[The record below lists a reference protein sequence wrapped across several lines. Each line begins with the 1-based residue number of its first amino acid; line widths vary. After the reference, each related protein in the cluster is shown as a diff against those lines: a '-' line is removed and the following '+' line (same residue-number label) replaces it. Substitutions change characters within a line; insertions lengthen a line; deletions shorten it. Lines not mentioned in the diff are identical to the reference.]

1 MFSDHFYLSVSV
13 SKTVNLSD
21 VQSQH
26 FQAESGLAPP
36 APRVIEARDCVRQ
49 YSFVNSNFFSPLS
62 RLFLVRKARRRLLNI
77 FPKHFEW
84 SEIALVDV
92 KSRV

>member
-1 MFSDHFYLSVSV
+1 VFSDHFYLSVSV

-26 FQAESGLAPP
+26 S
-36 APRVIEARDCVRQ
+36 RVIEARDCVRQ